1 MSAALKQMPEVY
13 LAPGEFRF
21 ATSPTRLR
29 TILGSCVAV
38 TLWHPERKI
47 GGMSHYMLP
56 SRARCSTALN
66 GMYADEAIELF
77 VRQAKAHRTEP
88 EDYQLKLFGGGE
100 MFPELQRQVPFGD
113 VARMN
118 VNAALEMAALYR
130 LDLIAQDMGSTG
142 YRSIIFDLCSGDV
155 WVRHQPIRTRH

>member
-1 MSAALKQMPEVY
+1 MNTARKAAEEVY
-13 LAPGEFRF
+13 LAPGDFRF
-21 ATSPTRLR
+21 ATCPTRLR
-29 TILGSCVAV
+29 TILGSCVAI

-47 GGMSHYMLP
+47 GAMCHFMLP
-56 SRARCSTALN
+56 SRLRCSTALN
-66 GMYADEAIELF
+66 GLYADEAIELF
-77 VRQAKAHRTEP
+77 VREARAHRTEP

-100 MFPELQRQVPFGD
+100 MFPELQREVPFGD
-113 VARMN
+113 VARLN

-142 YRSIIFDLCSGDV
+142 YRSIIFDLCNGDV